1 MKNAGAARR
10 KRGTGRRFW
19 KKRSWMSKYEPSGA
33 RVKVRTRK
41 WIIYDDAEGIRFELA
56 SRLNGERRVQ
66 GEMERKMNVLR
77 HLQ

>member
-1 MKNAGAARR
+1 
-10 KRGTGRRFW
+10 
-19 KKRSWMSKYEPSGA
+19 MSKYEPSGA